1 MFGKELKYRVLSV
14 VFLLVSAGI
23 IMMVYSSV
31 VPTKWHVYA
40 EPLSLEKYAYIELRS
55 AYETGTIEVYQLAD
69 NSLVV
74 TEISL
79 SQIERDKIKL
89 ILEQLNPKYTEN
101 EKLSKVEIVLSE
113 EEVKSI
119 IRKLEHSLG
128 EPLGDYIMENS
139 YIEEQYEYYLLDR
152 IDICTNPTIDEQLDE
167 MEESIEF
174 YVSIEQ
180 YSVFQWGVGPEY
192 PMFFGYCKYVDFT
205 EKQLWDIWEI
215 LQEMMEER
223 KDMDSAAAL
232 QYYNQKL
239 DSIDDMLG
247 GDTVFSKENR
257 GFTSR
262 RKNTLEEE
270 QRVFNEILYK
280 ERYTNPYARYLCD
293 YLGVVA
299 GILPVLYAAFLFSR
313 DRKER
318 VQDFIMVSPQKSSAI
333 VGKRMLSV
341 AAVFFMW
348 FYLIAAVATTYFAY
362 VAYRFGYEMDMF
374 AFFKYVTVWIVP
386 TVLFTVSLSV
396 FLDLLFKSSMLVVL
410 VQIVVFFV
418 SIKDLMGGY
427 TLWKPI
433 IRFNAIGRYDLYEE
447 GRYAIYA
454 NRGCIFIASL
464 LLFFGA
470 VLLYERR
477 RQGKRLFPVGDNNTF
492 RKLRPISW
500 FGRKWSSRLSIK
512 PVSKEYPLHGWLY
525 YQFKETFLRN
535 FLFGLAFAGFV
546 SMLFQ
551 GFGRDLEQIKRIG
564 ENYLSLSSIFLF
576 VPLCNI
582 EKETN
587 VYEVMCVQRKAY
599 GSIYLLRVFVACIL
613 QGVVLA
619 VPLAFFAVRL
629 GYEPGGWC
637 LGIYLS
643 TLFLGLLGILVGEKL
658 GSRRIG
664 IAVILGY
671 YVLCVSLK
679 GKFQWMSICGYTYQI
694 PNSKYHLL
702 AGCIMEVALLM
713 GLLLYRSYAKRRRI

>member
-1 MFGKELKYRVLSV
+1 MFGKELKYRILSV
-14 VFLLVSAGI
+14 IFLFITAGI
-23 IMMVYSSV
+23 LMMVYSSV
-31 VPTKWHVYA
+31 VPKKWHMYA
-40 EPLSLEKYAYIELRS
+40 EPLSFEKYAYIELRS
-55 AYETGTIEVYQLAD
+55 AYETETIKVYQSA
-69 NSLVV
+69 NNGQIV
-74 TEISL
+74 TKISL
-79 SQIERDKIKL
+79 NQTERNKILL
-89 ILEQLNPKYTEN
+89 ILRQLNPSYTEN
-101 EKLSKVEIVLSE
+101 EKLSKVKIVLSE
-113 EEVKSI
+113 EEVKNI
-119 IRKLEHSLG
+119 IRELELSLG
-128 EPLGDYIMENS
+128 GSLGDYIMENS
-139 YIEEQYEYYLLDR
+139 YIEEQYEDYLSDR

-167 MEESIEF
+167 IEDNIGS
-174 YVSIEQ
+174 YVSMEQ
-180 YSVFQWGVGPEY
+180 YPVFQWGIGPEY

-205 EKQLWDIWEI
+205 EKQIWDIWEI
-215 LQEMMEER
+215 LQQMIEER
-223 KDMDSAAAL
+223 RDMDSAAAL
-232 QYYNQKL
+232 QYYNQIL
-239 DSIDDMLG
+239 DNIDNMLG
-247 GDTVFSKENR
+247 GDTIFSKENR
-257 GFTSR
+257 GVTSS

-270 QRVFNEILYK
+270 QLVFNEILYK

-299 GILPVLYAAFLFSR
+299 GILPVLYAAFLFGR

-318 VQDFIMVSPQKSSAI
+318 VQEFIMVSPQRSSAI

-341 AAVFFMW
+341 AVVFFGW
-348 FYLIAAVATTYFAY
+348 FYLIAAAATAYFAY

-386 TVLFTVSLSV
+386 TVLFAVSLSV

-447 GRYAIYA
+447 GKYVIYA

-477 RQGKRLFPVGDNNTF
+477 RQGKQLFPEGNKNVF
-492 RKLRPISW
+492 RKSRLVSW
-500 FGRKWSSRLSIK
+500 FLGRWNHKLSIK
-512 PVSKEYPLHGWLY
+512 PVSKECPLHSWLY
-525 YQFKETFLRN
+525 YQLKGTFMRS
-535 FLFGLAFAGFV
+535 FLLGLAFAGFV
-546 SMLFQ
+546 GVLFQ
-551 GFGRDLEQIKRIG
+551 GFGRDLEQLKRIG

-599 GSIYLLRVFVACIL
+599 VSIYLLRVFVACIL
-613 QGVVLA
+613 LGVVLA
-619 VPLAFFAVRL
+619 VPLAFFAVRF
-629 GYEPGGWC
+629 GYEPGSWY
-637 LGIYLS
+637 LGIYIS
-643 TLFLGLLGILVGEKL
+643 ALFLGLLGLLVGEKL

-664 IAVILGY
+664 IAAILGY

-679 GKFQWMSICGYTYQI
+679 DKFRWLSICGYTYQI
-694 PNSKYHLL
+694 PNTKYHLL
-702 AGCIMEVALLM
+702 AGCIVEMVLLM
-713 GLLLYRSYAKRRRI
+713 GLMLYRSYAKRRRI